1 MRSSLW
7 TNVSR
12 SAPPAPSPMPTA
24 YIALGSNLDDPR
36 HQLLEVIRR
45 MRIAGLQVYSIAP
58 FVETHPV
65 GFASEHLFLNSV
77 VAVHTVATP
86 EELLAQLQEI
96 EREMGRRH
104 KSHDGIY
111 SDRVIDLDILI
122 YDQRVVT
129 TPELTI
135 PHHRMCER
143 AFVLQPLS
151 YIAPELTI
159 PTTGTTVAQ
168 LLGALPA

>member
-1 MRSSLW
+1 
-7 TNVSR
+7 
-12 SAPPAPSPMPTA
+12 MPTA
-24 YIALGSNLDDPR
+24 YIALGSNLDEPR
-36 HQLLEVIRR
+36 HQLLEAIKR
-45 MRIAGLQVYSIAP
+45 MRLRGLQIHSIAP
-58 FVETHPV
+58 FVETRPV

-77 VAVHTVATP
+77 VAVLTTTTP
-86 EELLAQLQEI
+86 AALLAQLQAI
-96 EREMGRRH
+96 EREMGRLH

-111 SDRVIDLDILI
+111 SDRVIDLDILL

-135 PHHRMCER
+135 PHPRMCER

-159 PTTGTTVAQ
+159 PTTGATVAQ
-168 LLGALPA
+168 LLAALSA

>member
-1 MRSSLW
+1 MRL
-7 TNVSR
+7 R
-12 SAPPAPSPMPTA
+12 
-24 YIALGSNLDDPR
+24 
-36 HQLLEVIRR
+36 
-45 MRIAGLQVYSIAP
+45 GLQIHSIAP
-58 FVETHPV
+58 FVETRPV

-77 VAVHTVATP
+77 VAVRTTATP
-86 EELLAQLQEI
+86 AALLAQLQEI
-96 EREMGRRH
+96 EREMGRLH

-111 SDRVIDLDILI
+111 SDRVIDLDILL

-135 PHHRMCER
+135 PHPRMCER

-159 PTTGTTVAQ
+159 PTTGATVAQ
-168 LLGALPA
+168 LLGALPS

>member
-1 MRSSLW
+1 
-7 TNVSR
+7 
-12 SAPPAPSPMPTA
+12 MPTA
-24 YIALGSNLDDPR
+24 YIALGSNLDEPR
-36 HQLLEVIRR
+36 HQLLKAIRR
-45 MRIAGLQVYSIAP
+45 MRLRGFQIYSIAP
-58 FVETHPV
+58 FVETRPV

-77 VAVHTVATP
+77 VAVHTTATP
-86 EELLAQLQEI
+86 AELLAQLQEI
-96 EREMGRRH
+96 ERKMGRLH

-111 SDRVIDLDILI
+111 SDRVIDLDILL

-135 PHHRMCER
+135 PHPRMCER

-159 PTTGTTVAQ
+159 PTTGATVAQ
-168 LLGALPA
+168 LLAALPS

>member
-1 MRSSLW
+1 
-7 TNVSR
+7 
-12 SAPPAPSPMPTA
+12 MPTA
-24 YIALGSNLDDPR
+24 YIALGSNLDEPR
-36 HQLLEVIRR
+36 HQLLEAIRR
-45 MRIAGLQVYSIAP
+45 MRLRGLQIYSIAP
-58 FVETHPV
+58 FVETRPV

-77 VAVHTVATP
+77 VAVHTAATP

-96 EREMGRRH
+96 EREMGRQH

-111 SDRVIDLDILI
+111 SDRVIDLDILL
-122 YDQRVVT
+122 YDQCVVT

-135 PHHRMCER
+135 PHPRMCER

-159 PTTGTTVAQ
+159 PTMGATVAQ

>member
-1 MRSSLW
+1 
-7 TNVSR
+7 
-12 SAPPAPSPMPTA
+12 MPTA
-24 YIALGSNLDDPR
+24 YIALGSNLDEPR
-36 HQLLEVIRR
+36 HQLLEAIKR
-45 MRIAGLQVYSIAP
+45 MRFRGLQIHSIAP
-58 FVETHPV
+58 FVETRPV

-77 VAVHTVATP
+77 VAVLTTTAP
-86 EELLAQLQEI
+86 AALLAQLQAI
-96 EREMGRRH
+96 EREMGRQH

-111 SDRVIDLDILI
+111 SDRVIDLDILL

-135 PHHRMCER
+135 PHPRMCER

-159 PTTGTTVAQ
+159 PTTGATVAQ
-168 LLGALPA
+168 LLAALPS

>member
-1 MRSSLW
+1 
-7 TNVSR
+7 
-12 SAPPAPSPMPTA
+12 MPTA

-135 PHHRMCER
+135 PHPRMCER

>member
-1 MRSSLW
+1 
-7 TNVSR
+7 
-12 SAPPAPSPMPTA
+12 MPTA
-24 YIALGSNLDDPR
+24 YIALGSNLDEPR
-36 HQLLEVIRR
+36 HQLLEAIRR
-45 MRIAGLQVYSIAP
+45 MRLRGFQIYSIAP

-77 VAVHTVATP
+77 VAVHTTATP
-86 EELLAQLQEI
+86 AELLAQLQEI
-96 EREMGRRH
+96 EREMGRLH

-111 SDRVIDLDILI
+111 SDRVIDLDILL

-135 PHHRMCER
+135 PHPRMCER

-159 PTTGTTVAQ
+159 PTTGATVAQ
-168 LLGALPA
+168 LLAALPS

>member
-1 MRSSLW
+1 
-7 TNVSR
+7 
-12 SAPPAPSPMPTA
+12 MPTA
-24 YIALGSNLDDPR
+24 YIALGSNLDNPR
-36 HQLLEVIRR
+36 HQLLEAIRR
-45 MRIAGLQVYSIAP
+45 MRLRGLRVYSVAP
-58 FVETHPV
+58 FVETRPV

-77 VAVHTVATP
+77 VVVHTTATP
-86 EELLAQLQEI
+86 AELLTQLQAI

-111 SDRVIDLDILI
+111 SDRVIDLDILL

-135 PHHRMCER
+135 PHPRMCER

-151 YIAPELTI
+151 YIAPELII
-159 PTTGTTVAQ
+159 PTTGVTAAQ
-168 LLGALPA
+168 LLAVLPA

>member
-1 MRSSLW
+1 MRL
-7 TNVSR
+7 R
-12 SAPPAPSPMPTA
+12 
-24 YIALGSNLDDPR
+24 
-36 HQLLEVIRR
+36 
-45 MRIAGLQVYSIAP
+45 GLRVYSVAP
-58 FVETHPV
+58 FVETRPV

-77 VAVHTVATP
+77 VVVHTTATP
-86 EELLAQLQEI
+86 AELLTQLQAI

-111 SDRVIDLDILI
+111 SDRVIDLDILL

-129 TPELTI
+129 TSELTI
-135 PHHRMCER
+135 PHPRMCER

-159 PTTGTTVAQ
+159 PTTGATVAQ
-168 LLGALPA
+168 LLAALPA

>member
-1 MRSSLW
+1 
-7 TNVSR
+7 
-12 SAPPAPSPMPTA
+12 MPTA
-24 YIALGSNLDDPR
+24 YIALGSNLDKPR
-36 HQLLEVIRR
+36 HQLLEAIRR
-45 MRIAGLQVYSIAP
+45 MRLRGLQIHSIAP

-77 VAVHTVATP
+77 VAVHTTTTP
-86 EELLAQLQEI
+86 AELLAQLQEI
-96 EREMGRRH
+96 EREMGRLH

-111 SDRVIDLDILI
+111 SDRVIDLDILL
-122 YDQRVVT
+122 YDQRVVA

-135 PHHRMCER
+135 PHSRMCER

-159 PTTGTTVAQ
+159 PTTGATVAQ
-168 LLGALPA
+168 LLAALPS

>member
-1 MRSSLW
+1 MRL
-7 TNVSR
+7 R
-12 SAPPAPSPMPTA
+12 KQ
-24 YIALGSNLDDPR
+24 ALGTRNLVGAR
-36 HQLLEVIRR
+36 
-45 MRIAGLQVYSIAP
+45 
-58 FVETHPV
+58 VEMARKSQ
-65 GFASEHLFLNSV
+65 GMKQK
-77 VAVHTVATP
+77 
-86 EELLAQLQEI
+86 ELLAQLQEI

-135 PHHRMCER
+135 PHPRMCER

-159 PTTGTTVAQ
+159 PTTGTTVDQ
-168 LLGALPA
+168 LLGAQPA

>member
-1 MRSSLW
+1 
-7 TNVSR
+7 
-12 SAPPAPSPMPTA
+12 MPTA
-24 YIALGSNLDDPR
+24 YIALGSNLDEPR
-36 HQLLEVIRR
+36 HQLLEAIRR
-45 MRIAGLQVYSIAP
+45 MRLRGLRICSVAP
-58 FVETHPV
+58 FVETRPV

-77 VAVHTVATP
+77 VAVHTTATP
-86 EELLAQLQEI
+86 AELLAQLQEI

-111 SDRVIDLDILI
+111 SDRVIDLDILL
-122 YDQRVVT
+122 YDQCVVT

-135 PHHRMCER
+135 PHPRMCER

-159 PTTGTTVAQ
+159 PTTGATVAQ
-168 LLGALPA
+168 LLAALPA

>member
-12 SAPPAPSPMPTA
+12 SAFPAPSPMPTA

-36 HQLLEVIRR
+36 HQLLEAIRR

-135 PHHRMCER
+135 PHPRMCER

>member
-36 HQLLEVIRR
+36 HQLLEAIRR

-135 PHHRMCER
+135 PHPRMCER

>member
-1 MRSSLW
+1 
-7 TNVSR
+7 
-12 SAPPAPSPMPTA
+12 MPTA

-36 HQLLEVIRR
+36 HQLLEAIRR

-104 KSHDGIY
+104 KSHGGIY

-135 PHHRMCER
+135 PHPRMCER

>member
-1 MRSSLW
+1 
-7 TNVSR
+7 
-12 SAPPAPSPMPTA
+12 MPTA

-36 HQLLEVIRR
+36 HQLLEAIRR

-135 PHHRMCER
+135 PHPRMCER

-159 PTTGTTVAQ
+159 PTTGTTVTQ

>member
-1 MRSSLW
+1 
-7 TNVSR
+7 
-12 SAPPAPSPMPTA
+12 MPTA

-36 HQLLEVIRR
+36 HQLLEAIRR

-104 KSHDGIY
+104 KSHGGIY

-129 TPELTI
+129 TAELTI
-135 PHHRMCER
+135 PHPRMCER

-168 LLGALPA
+168 LLGAQPA

>member
-12 SAPPAPSPMPTA
+12 SAPPAPAPMPTA

-36 HQLLEVIRR
+36 HQLLEAIRR

-135 PHHRMCER
+135 PHPRMCER

>member
-1 MRSSLW
+1 M
-7 TNVSR
+7 
-12 SAPPAPSPMPTA
+12 
-24 YIALGSNLDDPR
+24 
-36 HQLLEVIRR
+36 
-45 MRIAGLQVYSIAP
+45 
-58 FVETHPV
+58 

-77 VAVHTVATP
+77 VAVHTTATP
-86 EELLAQLQEI
+86 AELLAQLQEI
-96 EREMGRRH
+96 EREMGRLH

-111 SDRVIDLDILI
+111 SDRVIDLDILL

-135 PHHRMCER
+135 PHPRMCER

-159 PTTGTTVAQ
+159 PTTGGTVAQ
-168 LLGALPA
+168 LLAALPS